1 MLWRRLPQKA
11 CWLFLPRICR
21 VAILPRSR
29 RMGSVNRQVCSSSPW
44 KFPGMSVVQPI
55 PMVHKSMVCSS
66 TPPISFVLA
75 PLWLFR
81 YVRCPILLGS
91 EPEKYQVPCFREATS
106 INCNS
111 VDLFSPL
118 DFSYYLLPYLFAPAT
133 TFLQLHRYC
142 IIEKKHFEQQEKF
155 QKWSQ
160 ITTSWQGLKK
170 YTVGK

>member
-21 VAILPRSR
+21 VAILPHSR

-91 EPEKYQVPCFREATS
+91 NLKNIKFPVSEKQPASTAT
-106 INCNS
+106 
-111 VDLFSPL
+111 LLTFSPRWTFPTIYSPIYL
-118 DFSYYLLPYLFAPAT
+118 HLQPPFFSYTDTA
-133 TFLQLHRYC
+133 
-142 IIEKKHFEQQEKF
+142 
-155 QKWSQ
+155 S
-160 ITTSWQGLKK
+160 
-170 YTVGK
+170 

>member
-1 MLWRRLPQKA
+1 MSILSHALGFSTFRKTLQKHIVERLLFASTRCCGGGFLKRPAA
-11 CWLFLPRICR
+11 CWLFLPPICR

-91 EPEKYQVPCFREATS
+91 EPEKYQVPSFREATS
-106 INCNS
+106 INCSS

-118 DFSYYLLPYLFAPAT
+118 DFSYHLLPY
-133 TFLQLHRYC
+133 
-142 IIEKKHFEQQEKF
+142 
-155 QKWSQ
+155 
-160 ITTSWQGLKK
+160 
-170 YTVGK
+170 